1 MGFLDLFRTKEVVEE
16 RSQTLEEVLLEA
28 GIFTNNISKQQAL
41 SIPSFSA
48 NLELIA
54 STIASIP
61 IHLYT
66 EENGKVTEIN
76 DYRNVLLNDETG
88 DTLNSYEFKK
98 ALVIDYL
105 TEGEAF
111 AFIHR
116 ERNNIKSLHYVDNDR
131 VTTFKNNDAI
141 YKSIDIM
148 VDGRTYRDFEFVK
161 VLRNTKDGAKGIGLL
176 EQNNKLLSVAY
187 NSLVFEESLLKK
199 GGNKKGFLQAQN
211 KLSEEAMTG
220 LKDAWNR
227 LYQNESENVMILN
240 EGLTFQESSATSV
253 ELQLNENK
261 QTNATEISKMFN
273 VPSNILNGTASKD
286 EYKLFIK
293 MTIMPILKA
302 FETAFNKDLLLP
314 SEKSKSFY
322 FAFDT
327 SDLLKGDTED
337 RYKAYSEAIKGGW
350 ISKNEVRYREDLAP
364 IEGLDVVTMSL
375 GDVIF
380 DINTGKYFTPN
391 MDSTNNLESVKGGE
405 NVEN

>member
-1 MGFLDLFRTKEVVEE
+1 MGFLDLFKTKEVVEE

-28 GIFTNNISKQQAL
+28 GLLTNNISKTQAL

-48 NLELIA
+48 NIELIA
-54 STIASIP
+54 STIASISVQ
-61 IHLYT
+61 LYT
-66 EENGKVTEIN
+66 EADGKVTEVN

-105 TEGEAF
+105 IDGEGF
-111 AFIHR
+111 AYINR
-116 ERNNIKSLHYVDNDR
+116 DRNKIKSLHYVDSDR
-131 VTTFKNNDAI
+131 VSVFKNTDAI
-141 YKSIDIM
+141 YKSIDIL
-148 VDGRTYRDFEFVK
+148 VDGKTYRDFEFIK
-161 VLRNTKDGAKGIGLL
+161 ILRNTKDGATGIGLL
-176 EQNNKLLSVAY
+176 KQNNKLLSVAY
-187 NSLVFEESLLKK
+187 NSLMFEESLLKK
-199 GGNKKGFLQAQN
+199 GGNKKGFLQSQN
-211 KLSEEAMTG
+211 KLSEESMTA
-220 LKDAWNR
+220 LKEGWNR
-227 LYQNESENVMILN
+227 LYQNDKENVMILN

-261 QTNATEISKMFN
+261 VTNATEISKMCN
-273 VPSNILNGTASKD
+273 VPNNILNGTASKD

-293 MTIMPILKA
+293 MTILPILKA
-302 FETAFNKDLLLP
+302 FETVFNKDLLLP
-314 SEKSKSFY
+314 SEKSESFY

-327 SDLLKGDTED
+327 AELLKGDTED

-350 ISKNEVRYREDLAP
+350 MSKNEVRYREDLAP

-391 MDSTNNLESVKGGE
+391 MDSTNNMKDSKGGE

>member
-1 MGFLDLFRTKEVVEE
+1 MGFLDLFKTKEVVEE
-16 RSQTLEEVLLEA
+16 RSQSLEEVLLEA
-28 GIFTNNISKQQAL
+28 GLLTNNITKSQAL

-48 NLELIA
+48 NVELIA

-61 IHLYT
+61 VQLYT
-66 EENGKVTEIN
+66 ESDGKVTEVE
-76 DYRNVLLNDETG
+76 DHRNVLLNDETG
-88 DTLNSYEFKK
+88 DTLNSYQFKK

-105 TEGEAF
+105 IEGEGF
-111 AFIHR
+111 AYINR
-116 ERNNIKSLHYVDNDR
+116 ERNKIKSLHYVDSNS
-131 VTTFKNNDAI
+131 VSVYKNTDAI
-141 YKSIDIM
+141 YKSIDIL
-148 VDGRTYRDFEFVK
+148 VDGNTYRDFEFIK
-161 VLRNTKDGAKGIGLL
+161 ILRNTKDGATGTGLL
-176 EQNNKLLSVAY
+176 KQNNKLLSVAY
-187 NSLVFEESLLKK
+187 NQLMFEESLLKK
-199 GGNKKGFLQAQN
+199 GGNKKGFLQSQN
-211 KLSEEAMTG
+211 KLSEDSMTA
-220 LKDAWNR
+220 LKEGWNR
-227 LYQNESENVMILN
+227 LYQNDKENVMILN

-273 VPSNILNGTASKD
+273 VPNNILNGTASKD

-293 MTIMPILKA
+293 MTILPIIKA

-327 SDLLKGDTED
+327 SELLKGDTED

-391 MDSTNNLESVKGGE
+391 MDAMNNMKGGE
-405 NVEN
+405 NIEN